1 MNCQAFRK
9 AWLDDTDSDSH
20 AHIETCD
27 ECIAWIETQMTT
39 EEEVQFLKEVPLPQA
54 NLEERIMQ
62 AIYQTAG
69 QGVPPQAATASSE
82 QQASTVITMPN
93 KRWTKGFPSY
103 AWVSAAAVLL
113 AVGFVGYQQL
123 APGEMQMASIQ
134 ESGQQ
139 DNQNTYA
146 FNESAPS
153 TPAPAIAS
161 TPSAADSQAMTKA
174 GKSPEATPKQSQ
186 VTPTAPAAVTPPA
199 PPIQSNKSQAGG
211 GEIAM
216 VKPEAKVATPEPR
229 TVNKDEQNIVTSR
242 GLQENAGDQAAKSKS
257 ALPGE
262 SPQAEKHV
270 AAKDANGSA
279 AENPTTF
286 GIASQ
291 VEPENADGD
300 TTENSLVGPT
310 LPSSTKQP
318 ITLSSFS
325 DLNTAVQASD
335 MPVPALTQAPDGFS
349 MSTVSVQYESETS
362 QKVNR
367 LTADYKRNNDWIR
380 IDVVRNMEGKRS
392 LSIPGTFS
400 ATQLFAVNGEQ
411 AIAVSFDQTNAK
423 GSAAQ
428 HSVHFNAQSDNQSL
442 YVVVTA
448 HGVTLNE
455 LMDATKQITW
465 NP

>member
-9 AWLDDTDSDSH
+9 AWLDDTDSDSYS
-20 AHIETCD
+20 HIETCD

-54 NLEERIMQ
+54 NLEDRIMQ

-69 QGVPPQAATASSE
+69 KGVPPHAATASSE
-82 QQASTVITMPN
+82 QQTSTVISKPN

-123 APGEMQMASIQ
+123 TPSNIQMAAIQ
-134 ESGQQ
+134 ENGMK
-139 DNQNTYA
+139 DTRNTIA
-146 FNESAPS
+146 HDETESKSEPQA
-153 TPAPAIAS
+153 PAPAIAS
-161 TPSAADSQAMTKA
+161 LPAAADSPTMKKA
-174 GKSPEATPKQSQ
+174 ESNPESAATQSQ
-186 VTPTAPAAVTPPA
+186 VAPTAPSKDTPPA
-199 PPIQSNKSQAGG
+199 SPAQSNNA
-211 GEIAM
+211 IAM
-216 VKPEAKVATPEPR
+216 VKPEEKATTPEPR
-229 TVNKDEQNIVTSR
+229 TINKDGQNSVASR
-242 GLQENAGDQAAKSKS
+242 GLQGNSADQAAKAKS
-257 ALPGE
+257 EVPAE
-262 SPQAEKHV
+262 SANTGNHI
-270 AAKDANGSA
+270 AAKEANGAA

-291 VEPENADGD
+291 LEPDTADGGA
-300 TTENSLVGPT
+300 TESALVGPT
-310 LPSSTKQP
+310 LPTAAKQP
-318 ITLSSFS
+318 ITLSSFT

-335 MPVPALTQAPDGFS
+335 MPVPALSQSPNGFS

-362 QKVNR
+362 QKVTR
-367 LTADYKRNNDWIR
+367 LTSDYKRNNDWIR
-380 IDVVRNMEGKRS
+380 IDVVRNTEGKRS

-411 AIAVSFDQTNAK
+411 AIAVSFDQTDSKA
-423 GSAAQ
+423 STAQ
-428 HSVHFNAQSDNQSL
+428 HSAHFNAQSDNQSL
-442 YVVVTA
+442 YVVMTA

-455 LMDATKQITW
+455 LMDAAKHITW

>member
-20 AHIETCD
+20 SHIETCD

-54 NLEERIMQ
+54 NLEDRIMQ

-69 QGVPPQAATASSE
+69 KGVPPHAATASSE
-82 QQASTVITMPN
+82 QQTSTVIAKPN

-123 APGEMQMASIQ
+123 SPSTIQMAAIQ
-134 ESGQQ
+134 EDGMK
-139 DNQNTYA
+139 DNQSTFA
-146 FNESAPS
+146 FNESGSKSAPS
-153 TPAPAIAS
+153 AQAPALAS
-161 TPSAADSQAMTKA
+161 VPAAADSQAMKKA
-174 GKSPEATPKQSQ
+174 ESNPGSAATQSQ
-186 VTPTAPAAVTPPA
+186 VTPTAPATDTPPA
-199 PPIQSNKSQAGG
+199 PPTQSNNA
-211 GEIAM
+211 IAM
-216 VKPEAKVATPEPR
+216 VKPQEKVTTPEPR
-229 TVNKDEQNIVTSR
+229 TVMKDERSNVASR
-242 GLQENAGDQAAKSKS
+242 GLQGNTADQAAKAKS
-257 ALPGE
+257 ELPAE
-262 SPQAEKHV
+262 SSNTGNLV
-270 AAKDANGSA
+270 AAKESNGSTT
-279 AENPTTF
+279 EKPTTF
-286 GIASQ
+286 GIASE
-291 VEPENADGD
+291 VEPNNADSG
-300 TTENSLVGPT
+300 TTENALVGPA
-310 LPSSTKQP
+310 LPTATKQP

-335 MPVPALTQAPDGFS
+335 MPVPALTQAPNGFS

-362 QKVNR
+362 QKVTR

-380 IDVVRNMEGKRS
+380 IDVVRNTEGKRS

-411 AIAVSFDQTNAK
+411 AIAVSFDQSDSKAST
-423 GSAAQ
+423 AQ

-448 HGVTLNE
+448 NGVTLNE
-455 LMDATKQITW
+455 LMETTKHITW